1 MSFTSAAFLIFAALT
16 LLVYYTVPKRGQW
29 IVLLVASFLFY
40 WSAGGWYLPFI
51 LTTILSTWLCALGIR
66 RRDRLDEAYLAEH
79 KADMTKE
86 ERKAFKATAKKKKKP
101 YLVGGLVFNFAI
113 LGVLKYTGFVLGGV
127 NDLLA
132 LFATD
137 EVSLSVSVPS
147 LILPLG
153 ISYYIFRSTAY
164 LIDVYWGK
172 TEAEGN
178 IAKYALFVSFFPAV
192 LQGPISRHKDLAPQF
207 FTPHKAEWSNLSEG
221 GLRVLWG
228 FFKKVVIAD
237 TAMIAVKSIVA
248 YPEDFTGM
256 YVLLLIILYS
266 AVIYGDFTGGI
277 DITIGLSRMM
287 GLRLAENFDHPFSSH
302 STQEYWNRWHMTMG
316 AYFTDYVFNPL
327 SISGPMKKLSKWSK
341 EKLGRAVGM
350 RLPVYLA
357 TLITWFLTGLWHGA
371 AWNFIVWGLLNGV
384 VILISRE
391 FAPLY
396 AKFHKRFPNLREK
409 AVYGGFCA
417 VRTFFLM
424 GAIRILDCY
433 QDVPMTFKAF
443 GTMFYDFASWGDLAG
458 GKLLDFLGLELWQC
472 IMIALSTVVV
482 FFVCRRSKT
491 KPVLTEISE
500 RPWLL
505 GGVCALLILVILIF
519 GSHGIGFDAGDFI
532 YGTQF

>member
-1 MSFTSAAFLIFAALT
+1 MSFTSAAFILFAALT
-16 LLVYYTVPKRGQW
+16 LLVYYAVPKRGQW
-29 IVLLVASFLFY
+29 VVLLVASFVFY
-40 WSAGGWYLPFI
+40 WAAGSCYLPFI
-51 LTTILSTWLCALGIR
+51 LTTIISTWLCALGLR

-86 ERKAFKATAKKKKKP
+86 DRKAFKAAAKKKKRP
-101 YLVGGLVFNFAI
+101 YLVGGLIFNFAI

-127 NDLLA
+127 NELLDLFGTA
-132 LFATD
+132 
-137 EVSLSVSVPS
+137 SVTIPS

-178 IAKYALFVSFFPAV
+178 IAKYALFISFFPAV

-228 FFKKVVIAD
+228 FFKKLVIAD
-237 TAMIAVKSIVA
+237 TAMIAVKAIVG
-248 YPEDFTGM
+248 DQLTGM

-391 FAPLY
+391 LAPLY
-396 AKFHKRFPNLREK
+396 AKFHKRFPNLKEST
-409 AVYGGFCA
+409 VYGGFCA

-424 GAIRILDCY
+424 GAIRIFDCY
-433 QDVPMTFKAF
+433 RDVPVTFKSF
-443 GTMFYDFASWGDLAG
+443 GTIFYDFASWGDLLG
-458 GKLLDFLGLELWQC
+458 GQVLEMLGLELWQC
-472 IMIALSTVVV
+472 IMIALAVVLV
-482 FFVCRRSKT
+482 FLVCHRSKT

-505 GGVCALLILVILIF
+505 GGVCALLVLVILIF
-519 GSHGIGFDAGDFI
+519 GSYGIGFDASDFI
-532 YGTQF
+532 YGNQF

>member
-1 MSFTSAAFLIFAALT
+1 MSFTSAAFILFAALT

-40 WSAGGWYLPFI
+40 FSAGGWYLPFI
-51 LTTILSTWLCALGIR
+51 LVTILSTWLCALGIR
-66 RRDRLDEAYLAEH
+66 RRDRLDEAYLAAH
-79 KADMTKE
+79 RADMTKE
-86 ERKAFKATAKKKKKP
+86 ERKAFKNSAKKKKRP

-113 LGVLKYTGFVLGGV
+113 LGVLKYAGFVLSGV
-127 NDLLA
+127 NDLMSI
-132 LFATD
+132 FGSDGVTI
-137 EVSLSVSVPS
+137 PS

-178 IAKYALFVSFFPAV
+178 IAKYALFISFFPAV

-207 FTPHKAEWSNLSEG
+207 FTPHRVEWANLSEG

-237 TAMIAVKSIVA
+237 TAMIAVKAIVA
-248 YPEDFTGM
+248 SPDSMTGM

-277 DITIGLSRMM
+277 DVTVGLARMM
-287 GLRLAENFDHPFSSH
+287 GLHLAENFDHPFSSR
-302 STQEYWNRWHMTMG
+302 STAEYWNRWHITMG
-316 AYFTDYVFNPL
+316 SYFTDYVFNPL
-327 SISGPMKKLSKWSK
+327 SISTPMKKLSKWSK
-341 EKLGRAVGM
+341 EKLGRGVGM

-371 AWNFIVWGLLNGV
+371 SWNFIVWGLLNGA

-391 FAPLY
+391 LAPLY
-396 AKFHKRFPNLREK
+396 AKFHKKFPTLKEK

-424 GAIRILDCY
+424 GSIRILDCY
-433 QDVPMTFKAF
+433 RDVPVTFKAF
-443 GTMFYDFASWGDLAG
+443 ASIFYDFASWGDLANG
-458 GKLLDFLGLELWQC
+458 NGLKLLGLELWQC
-472 IMIALSTVVV
+472 AVIALGTLVV
-482 FFVCRRSKT
+482 FLVCRRSKT

-500 RPWLL
+500 RPWLF
-505 GGVCALLILVILIF
+505 GCVCAVLVLIILIF
-519 GSHGIGFDAGDFI
+519 GSYGIGFDAGDFI
-532 YGTQF
+532 YQTQF

>member
-1 MSFTSAAFLIFAALT
+1 MSFTSVAFLVFAALT

-29 IVLLVASFLFY
+29 IVLLVASSLFY
-40 WSAGGWYLPFI
+40 WAAGSWYLPFI
-51 LTTILSTWLCALGIR
+51 MATILSTWLCALGIR
-66 RRDRLDEAYLAEH
+66 HRDRLDAAYLAEH

-86 ERKAFKATAKKKKKP
+86 ERKAFKANAKKKKRP
-101 YLVGGLVFNFAI
+101 YLLGGLIFNFAI

-137 EVSLSVSVPS
+137 EVSLSVSVPT

-207 FTPHKAEWSNLSEG
+207 FTPHRAEWYNLSEG

-237 TAMIAVKSIVA
+237 TAMIAVKSIIE
-248 YPEDFTGM
+248 YPEEFTGM

-287 GLRLAENFDHPFSSH
+287 GLKLAENFDHPFSSR

-316 AYFTDYVFNPL
+316 SYFTDYVFNPL
-327 SISGPMKKLSKWSK
+327 SISGPMKKLSKWSR
-341 EKLGRAVGM
+341 EKLGKTVGM
-350 RLPVYLA
+350 RVPVYLA

-384 VILISRE
+384 VILVSRE
-391 FAPLY
+391 FSPLY
-396 AKFHKRFPNLREK
+396 AKFHQKFPTLKEK
-409 AVYGGFCA
+409 TFYGGFCA

-433 QDVPMTFKAF
+433 RDVPLTFKAF
-443 GTMFYDFASWGDLAG
+443 GSMFYDFASWRDLAD
-458 GKLLDFLGLELWQC
+458 GKIWNMLGLELWQY
-472 IMIALSTVVV
+472 IVIILAVTVV
-482 FFVCRRSKT
+482 FFVSHRSKT
-491 KPVLTEISE
+491 KPVLTEVSE
-500 RPWLL
+500 QPWLY
-505 GGVCALLILVILIF
+505 GFVCALLILVILIF
-519 GSHGIGFDAGDFI
+519 GSYGIGFDAGDFI
-532 YGTQF
+532 YQTQF

>member
-1 MSFTSAAFLIFAALT
+1 MSFTSAAFILFAALT
-16 LLVYYTVPKRGQW
+16 LLIYYTVPKRGQW
-29 IVLLVASFLFY
+29 IVLLTASFLFY
-40 WSAGGWYLPFI
+40 WAAGSWYLPFI
-51 LTTILSTWLCALGIR
+51 AVTILSTWLCGLAIR
-66 RRDRLDEAYLAEH
+66 RRDSLDEAYLAEH

-86 ERKAFKATAKKKKKP
+86 ERKTFKAAAKKKKRP

-127 NDLLA
+127 NDLLS
-132 LFATD
+132 LFGD
-137 EVSLSVSVPS
+137 VSVTVPS

-207 FTPHKAEWSNLSEG
+207 FEPHKAEWANLSEG

-228 FFKKVVIAD
+228 FFKKMVIAD
-237 TAMIAVKSIVA
+237 TAMIAVKAIVGDPA
-248 YPEDFTGM
+248 IPGSQLTGM

-287 GLRLAENFDHPFSSH
+287 GLRLAENFDHPFSSR

-316 AYFTDYVFNPL
+316 SYFTDYVFNPL
-327 SISGPMKKLSKWSK
+327 SISGPMKKLSKWSR

-350 RLPVYLA
+350 RVPVYLA
-357 TLITWFLTGLWHGA
+357 TLVTWFLTGLWHGA

-391 FAPLY
+391 LAPLY
-396 AKFHKRFPNLREK
+396 AKFHKRFPRLKES

-433 QDVPMTFKAF
+433 RDVPVTFKAF
-443 GTMFYDFASWGDLAG
+443 GSIFYDFASWGDLLG
-458 GKLLDFLGLELWQC
+458 GQVLEMLGLELWQC
-472 IMIALSTVVV
+472 VMIALATVVV
-482 FFVCRRSKT
+482 FLVCHRSKT
-491 KPVLTEISE
+491 KLVLTEISE
-500 RPWLL
+500 RPWLF
-505 GGVCALLILVILIF
+505 GAVCALLILVILIF
-519 GSHGIGFDAGDFI
+519 GSYGIGFDAGDFI
-532 YGTQF
+532 YQTQF

>member
-1 MSFTSAAFLIFAALT
+1 MSFTSAAFLLFAALT
-16 LLVYYTVPKRGQW
+16 LLIYYVVPKRGQW

-40 WSAGGWYLPFI
+40 WAAGSWYLPFI
-51 LTTILSTWLCALGIR
+51 LVTILSTWLCAMGIR
-66 RRDRLDEAYLAEH
+66 RRDRLDEAYLAQH
-79 KADMTKE
+79 RDNMTRE
-86 ERKAFKATAKKKKKP
+86 ERRGFRNEAKKRKRP
-101 YLVGGLVFNFAI
+101 YLVGGLIFNFAI
-113 LGVLKYTGFVLGGV
+113 LAVLKYTGFVLGGV
-127 NDLLA
+127 NDLLS
-132 LFATD
+132 LFGD
-137 EVSLSVSVPS
+137 VSVTVPS

-178 IAKYALFVSFFPAV
+178 VAKYALFVSFFPAV

-207 FTPHKAEWSNLSEG
+207 FAPHKVEWSNLTEG
-221 GLRVLWG
+221 GVRVLWG
-228 FFKKVVIAD
+228 FFKKMVIAD
-237 TAMIAVKSIVA
+237 TAMIAVKSIVGE
-248 YPEDFTGM
+248 PGVPGSQLSGM

-287 GLRLAENFDHPFSSH
+287 GLKLAENFDHPFSSH
-302 STQEYWNRWHMTMG
+302 ATQEYWNRWHITMG
-316 AYFTDYVFNPL
+316 SYFTDYVFNPL

-391 FAPLY
+391 LSPLY
-396 AKFHKRFPNLREK
+396 AKFHKKFPKLKGNVL
-409 AVYGGFCA
+409 YGGFCA

-433 QDVPMTFKAF
+433 RDVPATFRAF
-443 GTMFYDFASWGDLAG
+443 ASIFYDFASWGDLADG
-458 GKLLDFLGLELWQC
+458 QALNLLGLELGQC
-472 IMIALSTVVV
+472 IMIGLSVFVV
-482 FFVCRRSKT
+482 FLVCHRSKT

-500 RPWLL
+500 RPWLF
-505 GGVCALLILVILIF
+505 GCVCAALILVILIF
-519 GSHGIGFDAGDFI
+519 GSYGIGFDAGDFI
-532 YGTQF
+532 YQTQF

>member
-1 MSFTSAAFLIFAALT
+1 MSFTSAAFLVFAALT

-40 WSAGGWYLPFI
+40 WSAGSWYLPFI
-51 LTTILSTWLCALGIR
+51 AVTILSTWLCALGIR
-66 RRDRLDEAYLAEH
+66 RRDRLDEDYLAEH

-178 IAKYALFVSFFPAV
+178 VAKYALFVSFFPAV

-207 FTPHKAEWSNLSEG
+207 FAPHKAEWSNLSEG

-237 TAMIAVKSIVA
+237 TAMIAVKSIIS

-316 AYFTDYVFNPL
+316 SYFTDYVFNPL

-371 AWNFIVWGLLNGV
+371 SWNFIVWGLLNGA

-396 AKFHKRFPNLREK
+396 AKFHKKFPNLREK

-433 QDVPMTFKAF
+433 RDVPVTFKAF
-443 GTMFYDFASWGDLAG
+443 GTIFCDFASWGDLAG
-458 GKLLDFLGLELWQC
+458 GKLLDYLGLELWQC
-472 IMIALSTVVV
+472 VVIALSVTVV

-491 KPVLTEISE
+491 RPVLTEISE
-500 RPWLL
+500 RPWLY
-505 GGVCALLILVILIF
+505 GCVCALLILVILIF
-519 GSHGIGFDAGDFI
+519 GSYGIGFDAGDFI
-532 YGTQF
+532 YSTQF